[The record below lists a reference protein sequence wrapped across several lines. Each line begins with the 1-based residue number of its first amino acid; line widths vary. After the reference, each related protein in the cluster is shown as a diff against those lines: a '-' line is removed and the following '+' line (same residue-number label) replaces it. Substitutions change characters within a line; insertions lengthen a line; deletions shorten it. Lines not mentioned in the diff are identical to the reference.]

1 MTRPPGVHLL
11 LWLASL
17 GLEVFV
23 PQIMKAG
30 DKQLELL
37 MDLLFNM
44 RGWGAT
50 KPKKIDLIT
59 LIDPKKWQH
68 MAG

>member
-1 MTRPPGVHLL
+1 
-11 LWLASL
+11 
-17 GLEVFV
+17 
-23 PQIMKAG
+23 
-30 DKQLELL
+30 

-68 MAG
+68 MAM